1 MSPAPFETG
10 NFSPRPT
17 DRLGFFDA
25 DFLVAA
31 FLAMIEFK
39 ASGFG
44 SQEYLFS
51 RSGINKSLGPVELDA

>member
-1 MSPAPFETG
+1 MDS
-10 NFSPRPT
+10 FSPRPT

-31 FLAMIEFK
+31 FLAMLEFK
-39 ASGFG
+39 VSGFG

-51 RSGINKSLGPVELDA
+51 RSGISKSLGPVELGA